1 MESRKQKKISEVDH
15 GQEDVYDDHVK
26 SDLSGDYKN
35 IAILLL
41 LYLLQGIPLGITYAI
56 PILLQNR
63 GVSYK
68 DQAAFSFAFYPF
80 TGTRGFNLFFDNL
93 ISHH

>member
-1 MESRKQKKISEVDH
+1 MESREQNKNVDKDIGH
-15 GQEDVYDDHVK
+15 EYGNKHESPNLK
-26 SDLSGDYKN
+26 GDYAN

-63 GVSYK
+63 VVSYK
-68 DQAAFSFAFYPF
+68 EQAAFSFAFYPF
-80 TGTRGFNLFFDNL
+80 TSKFQLDC
-93 ISHH
+93 S

>member
-1 MESRKQKKISEVDH
+1 VM
-15 GQEDVYDDHVK
+15 
-26 SDLSGDYKN
+26 
-35 IAILLL
+35 
-41 LYLLQGIPLGITYAI
+41 QGIPIGITAAI

-80 TGTRGFNLFFDNL
+80 TGSSFEFL
-93 ISHH
+93 